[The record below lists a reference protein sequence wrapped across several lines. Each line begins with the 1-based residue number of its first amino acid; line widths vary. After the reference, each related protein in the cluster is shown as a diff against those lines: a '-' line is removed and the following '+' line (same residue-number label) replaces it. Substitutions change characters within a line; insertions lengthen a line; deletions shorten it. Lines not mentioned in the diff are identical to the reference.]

1 MTHRESFTEE
11 KMSFSRIYVMT
22 WKLEQYIYSH
32 NLTFMSYRYII
43 CNRVGA
49 RKIYRFSLY
58 QTEREKERVKERERE
73 RKLEREIES
82 KAKAIVL
89 HKLQAVPKNIQ

>member
-1 MTHRESFTEE
+1 M
-11 KMSFSRIYVMT
+11 
-22 WKLEQYIYSH
+22 EQYIYSH

-58 QTEREKERVKERERE
+58 QTERERERERERVIERERE